1 MSRASYRARAASA
14 LLAATMTLAGCG
26 VERPHE
32 KDDTSLDKVAVTQ
45 EEAAGVLERYREVR
59 RSAYSLLEAG
69 PLTSVEASPVVL
81 IDAGAIK
88 ARRLL
93 GDDAPPSAL
102 ASEDIDVTGVY
113 APRFDEYPLWFVALV
128 RDEDRDVTRVLLFAR
143 ERAARPWTL
152 VASPE
157 TVSADAIPALS
168 VDAEGALETLPA
180 GERSGLVATPE
191 AVAET
196 YAKALAGKGS
206 DASEGIADDEFL
218 QQMREV
224 AAASSSIKG
233 VTFSQ
238 TWKAHDVRHVAR
250 TADGGALVFATLT
263 RDDDYRVKDGVFVD
277 WPKGSVEKAFLS
289 GKLFAHGKL
298 RYYHQVLLYVP
309 PDGSGKPR
317 AIGQY
322 GGIIDGDGY

>member
-1 MSRASYRARAASA
+1 MSRRSFGTRTVAA
-14 LLAATMTLAGCG
+14 LLVGATLLAGCG
-26 VERPHE
+26 VERPRE
-32 KDDTSLDKVAVTQ
+32 KDDTSLDKVAVTRD
-45 EEAAGVLERYREVR
+45 EAAGVLERYREVR

-69 PLTSVEASPVVL
+69 PLTSVETSPVVM

-102 ASEDIDVTGVY
+102 ASKDVSVTGVY

-128 RDEDRDVTRVLLFAR
+128 RDDDRDLTRVLLFTR
-143 ERAARPWTL
+143 ERAAQPWTL

-157 TVSADAIPALS
+157 AVSADAIPPLA
-168 VDAEGALETLPA
+168 VDSEGALETLPA
-180 GERSGLVATPE
+180 GAQSGLVATPD

-196 YAKALAGKGS
+196 YAKALSDKGS
-206 DASEGIADDEFL
+206 GANDEVVQDAFI
-218 QQMREV
+218 QQMRDV
-224 AAASSSIKG
+224 ATASSSIKG

-263 RDDDYRVKDGVFVD
+263 RDDDYRIEDGVFVD

-309 PDGSGKPR
+309 REGAGKPR